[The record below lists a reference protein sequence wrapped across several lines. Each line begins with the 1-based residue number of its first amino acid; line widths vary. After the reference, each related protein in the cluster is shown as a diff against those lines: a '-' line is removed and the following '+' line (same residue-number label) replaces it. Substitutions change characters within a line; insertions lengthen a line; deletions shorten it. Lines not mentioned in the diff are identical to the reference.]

1 MAKLDP
7 SLSIP
12 TASSKSESWIQW
24 HKDLKK
30 MFGKKKAN
38 SIWVYAWSQRGGIKG
53 TANTNELRNYMDGQG
68 VNITT
73 TALNEIADVVGN
85 VLDFSFGIGKIV
97 IIGTCSV
104 VGLLLISVLIKLFK
118 NPNQPLNVSALPI
131 PPQLGQTKK

>member
-68 VNITT
+68 VNIST

-85 VLDFSFGIGKIV
+85 VLDFSFGIGRVV
-97 IIGTCSV
+97 IIGTLSV
-104 VGLLLISVLIKLFK
+104 VGLILIGILVKLFR
-118 NPNQPLNVSALPI
+118 NPNQQLNIGALPV
-131 PPQLGQTKK
+131 PPQIGQPK